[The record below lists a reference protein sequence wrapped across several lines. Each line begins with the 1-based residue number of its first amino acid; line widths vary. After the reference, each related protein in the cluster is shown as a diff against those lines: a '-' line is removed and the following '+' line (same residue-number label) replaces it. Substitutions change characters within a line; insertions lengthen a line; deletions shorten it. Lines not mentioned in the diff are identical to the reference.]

1 MKIITK
7 KMIKVFRIT
16 AFLSIIMLVLTAC
29 NKDDM
34 TYAEELKAEK
44 ELIADFISRQN
55 IQVVTTM
62 PTGTWP
68 DNVYYK
74 SKTGLYFRL
83 TNPGDV
89 ASPDSAEAGDLIV
102 PRFIQYTLVANQP
115 DTISNLNTIDSPYPL
130 SFTYLNSAQACLGWH
145 EAVGYMKKNN
155 SEAKIIVYSKLGFT
169 QYADPATPIGYD
181 IKIKI
186 QKN

>member
-1 MKIITK
+1 
-7 KMIKVFRIT
+7 MIKYFRVVL
-16 AFLSIIMLVLTAC
+16 FLFLTLLMVTAC
-29 NKDDM
+29 KDDGM

-55 IQVVTTM
+55 IQLVTVM
-62 PTGTWP
+62 PSYPWP
-68 DNVYYK
+68 ENVYYK

-83 TNPGDV
+83 TNPGDT
-89 ASPDSAEAGDLIV
+89 ASQDSVEAGDLVV
-102 PRFIQYTLVANQP
+102 PRYLQYTLVQHNP
-115 DTISNLNTIDSPYPL
+115 DTIWKLNTLDSAYPL
-130 SFTYLNSAQACLGWH
+130 KFVYKNTTQACLGWH

-155 SEAKIIVYSKLGFT
+155 SEAKIIVYSKLGFS

>member
-1 MKIITK
+1 MIKIIRVV
-7 KMIKVFRIT
+7 IFLFFILLIT
-16 AFLSIIMLVLTAC
+16 NAC
-29 NKDDM
+29 NDKDV

-44 ELIADFISRQN
+44 KLIADFISRQN
-55 IQVVTTM
+55 IKVVTTM
-62 PTGTWP
+62 PTGNWP

-74 SKTGLYFRL
+74 SRTGLYFRL
-83 TNPGDV
+83 TNQGDV
-89 ASPDSAEAGDLIV
+89 ASQDSVEAGDLVV
-102 PRFIQYTLVANQP
+102 PRFIQYELVANNP
-115 DTISNLNTIDSPYPL
+115 DTIFNMNTINSPYPL
-130 SFTYLNSAQACLGWH
+130 SFVYLNTAQACLGWH

-155 SEAKIIVYSKLGFT
+155 SEAKIIVYSKLGFS

>member
-1 MKIITK
+1 
-7 KMIKVFRIT
+7 MIKHFRVVL
-16 AFLSIIMLVLTAC
+16 FLFLTLLIVSAC
-29 NKDDM
+29 KDDGM

-44 ELIADFISRQN
+44 ELIADFLSRQN

-62 PTGTWP
+62 PSFPWP

-74 SKTGLYFRL
+74 SKSGLYFRL
-83 TNPGDV
+83 TNQGDI
-89 ASPDSAEAGDLIV
+89 ASQDSVEAGDLVV
-102 PRFIQYTLVANQP
+102 PRFIQYTLIADKP
-115 DTISNLNTIDSPYPL
+115 DTISNMNTVDSPYPL
-130 SFTYLNSAQACLGWH
+130 SFVYLNTAQACMGWH

-155 SEAKIIVYSKLGFT
+155 SEAKIIVYSKLGFS